1 MTDPNRSEQAVE
13 SPDAAPPGHRGR
25 EPLFNMPGIVTVFI
39 VLCVGIHVARVYV
52 LTPQQDYELIL
63 NGAFFPVRYTG
74 GFGLDVYAFTSP
86 FTSSLLHAGWMHLVL
101 NMVWMAAFASPLA
114 TRIGV
119 GRFVLFWCFA
129 AAGSLLLHFVARPDD
144 VVPVIGASG
153 AISGMMGAAARFGF
167 RVDRSRSLPIFA
179 GPRLSLGETL
189 RSRAVLIFLGV
200 WLAINFAAGAGLDLS
215 GSDGSI
221 AWEAHIGGMLAGLF
235 GVGLFDRTP
244 PDEFKSP
251 ALQ

>member
-1 MTDPNRSEQAVE
+1 MTDSDRTEQSAE
-13 SPDAAPPGHRGR
+13 APDAMPSGRGGR
-25 EPLFNMPGIVTVFI
+25 EPLFNLPGVVIVFI
-39 VLCVGIHVARVYV
+39 ILCVGIHLARVYV
-52 LTPQQDYELIL
+52 LTPQQNYELIL

-74 GFGLDVYAFTSP
+74 GYDLDVYAFTSP
-86 FTSSLLHAGWMHLVL
+86 FTSSLLHAGWMHLIL

-119 GRFVLFWCFA
+119 VRFVLFWCFA
-129 AAGSLLLHFVARPDD
+129 TVGSLLLHFAARPDD
-144 VVPVIGASG
+144 MVPVIGASG

-167 RVDRSRSLPIFA
+167 RVDRSHRLPIFA

-215 GSDGSI
+215 GSEGSI

-235 GVGLFDRTP
+235 GIGLFDRLPSRASGST
-244 PDEFKSP
+244 